1 MFQSK
6 NPYFNQVK
14 DFHARMD
21 GHTQESPRAY
31 EMEEALHRADFKL
44 EEIVEFLQATVT
56 RESDWDRIV
65 DKLHL
70 DLDKAAEKVKEVA
83 SYVTAS
89 NNEDVLYQAALHF
102 GLLEEPSYLSE

>member
-21 GHTQESPRAY
+21 GHTQEIPRAY

-56 RESDWDRIV
+56 KESDFDRVI
-65 DKLHL
+65 DKLHQ
-70 DLDKAAEKVKEVA
+70 DLDKAAEKVKKKGHSQDPLVGQVDA
-83 SYVTAS
+83 LV
-89 NNEDVLYQAALHF
+89 DLLYFILNKNQK
-102 GLLEEPSYLSE
+102 